1 VHVVLVY
8 EFEIKASFERKV
20 RGLKLANLPLI
31 IKKML
36 RFHFIPLSL

>member
-36 RFHFIPLSL
+36 RFHLAPVSL